1 MKRPFIDLKN
11 CLGQAGRFRLLSSK
25 SLAKIGLA
33 LLLSGLVFLSAC
45 NDDTAAKKKDAAAV
59 PPAPVDPGTP
69 QNKPRD
75 PNLPKL
81 AQTVYWDSTPYSF
94 RVGNL
99 TVFSALAASDNQ
111 EGYLPTC
118 KPTFTVKT
126 LEGPPMNPGLN
137 EYGARARTAGKYVLT
152 ASCPEDAIFKA
163 ASVDA
168 SFEVFALPAGSFQFS
183 TFDEPIINPTWYN
196 TPAEATRNVIQITS
210 PSYTTHAIIE
220 STPVLDRQ
228 HFFKYAFGL
237 QDNKPFEKS
246 YVRTTEYKPLED
258 ATYFTVV
265 IKNESTAKY
274 LAARMKQVIPKL
286 DPAKSYDI
294 SNFDDVLKMRWNLAG
309 TYNIKRSFFMGAAD
323 DLGTSISSFQG
334 AGWEAL
340 ADAANPFRGT
350 LKGNGFTLFKLF
362 VYRTSE
368 DNISLLGHL
377 DSARVENLKIDPSSR
392 LHGRSNVGALAS
404 FAKDSVFE
412 NIVVRTEII
421 ASGYGDLGTAGGVVG
436 EINNTDPT
444 KVSLKNVRFVGKIVG
459 RSRVGGLVGKMKGS
473 GEDLSV
479 AADVRGQNYLGGIVG
494 ELEGNLNKVTSQA
507 VIYDNNA
514 AASKRG
520 GIAGYAKGKI
530 TQAHAAGNI
539 FATGSEAGGLVGNFV
554 GSTGQTIEDSYS
566 SVSIPGTPTLVAGL
580 VGKIDANGP
589 FVMKRSFV
597 TVWPKERYNAIVAN
611 LPPAQVT
618 FEGVL
623 YPKSVAQVGADVS
636 GTSPIGK
643 DKAAADA
650 QFSKAGYLTSG
661 AWVFDAS
668 YNWPVLKNAPV
679 KVQPEAIQ

>member
-33 LLLSGLVFLSAC
+33 LLISGLVFLSAC
-45 NDDTAAKKKDAAAV
+45 NDDTAAKKKDAAVV

-94 RVGNL
+94 RAGYR

-118 KPTFTVKT
+118 KPTFTVKAI
-126 LEGPPMNPGLN
+126 EGDVTNISTPLK
-137 EYGARARTAGKYVLT
+137 YFISAQTSGKYVMT

-183 TFDEPIINPTWYN
+183 EFDEPIINPAWYN
-196 TPAEATRNVIQITS
+196 TPAEATRNVIQIIN
-210 PSYTTHAIIE
+210 PSYTTHKIIE
-220 STPVLDRQ
+220 STPVLDQ
-228 HFFKYAFGL
+228 SNIFWIAFGL
-237 QDNKPFEKS
+237 QDNRAFTKS

-286 DPAKSYDI
+286 DSTKSYDVN
-294 SNFDDVLKMRWNLAG
+294 SVDDLLKMRWNLAG
-309 TYNIKRSFFMGAAD
+309 TYNIKRSFMVAMDNERLPIAGF
-323 DLGTSISSFQG
+323 FEY
-334 AGWEAL
+334 GWEPL

-350 LKGNGFTLFKLF
+350 LKGNGYSLFALRGARQNYDA
-362 VYRTSE
+362 V
-368 DNISLLGHL
+368 SLLGYL
-377 DSARVENLKIDPSSR
+377 DSARVENLIINPSNSEMM
-392 LHGRSNVGALAS
+392 GRSNIALLAAIATNS
-404 FAKDSVFE
+404 EFE
-412 NIVVRTEII
+412 NITAGGKVI
-421 ASGYGDLGTAGGVVG
+421 ATTGGGVVG
-436 EINNTDPT
+436 VINNTDPT
-444 KVSLKNVRFVGKIVG
+444 KVSLKNVRFVGTVDVQNKAGGIVG
-459 RSRVGGLVGKMKGS
+459 QMKGS
-473 GEDLSV
+473 GENLSV
-479 AADVRGQNYLGGIVG
+479 AATIRANGYAGGIVG
-494 ELEGNLNKVTSQA
+494 ELEGNLNKVTSQVNIEENGSA
-507 VIYDNNA
+507 G
-514 AASKRG
+514 SKRG

-530 TQAHAAGNI
+530 TQAHAAGKI
-539 FATGSEAGGLVGNFV
+539 STTGSEVGGLVGNFV
-554 GSTGQTIEDSYS
+554 GSSGQTIEDSYS
-566 SVSIPGTPTLVAGL
+566 SVGIPGTATLAGGL
-580 VGKIDANGP
+580 VGKVGPAGSP

-597 TVWPKERYNAIVAN
+597 TVWSKERANAIVGD

-623 YPKSVAQVGADVS
+623 YPKSVAQAGVDVS